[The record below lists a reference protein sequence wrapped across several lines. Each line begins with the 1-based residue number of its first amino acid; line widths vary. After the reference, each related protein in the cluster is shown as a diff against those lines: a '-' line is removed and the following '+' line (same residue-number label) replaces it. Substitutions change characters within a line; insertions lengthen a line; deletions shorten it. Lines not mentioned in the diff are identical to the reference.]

1 MSTTIDRAPSRSTD
15 TTVVRAAAIGSSSI
29 LLAFAGLQV
38 ALAAGAPLGEHVWG
52 GTQDRQLPTGMRV
65 VAGGAAVALVGAASI
80 VARRGGLIDRPARWL
95 GPATWGIAGYLALN
109 TVGNVASTSSV
120 ERYAFGSATAVASAL
135 VAIVAHRTR
144 HD

>member
-1 MSTTIDRAPSRSTD
+1 MSTTIDRTPSRSTD
-15 TTVVRAAAIGSSSI
+15 TTLVKAAAAGTSGI

-52 GTQDRQLPTGMRV
+52 GTQDPQLPTGMRV
-65 VAGGAAVALVGAASI
+65 VAGGAAVALVGAASV

-95 GPATWGIAGYLALN
+95 GPATWGIAAYLALN

-120 ERYAFGSATAVASAL
+120 ERFAFGPATAVASAL
-135 VAIVAHRTR
+135 TALVAYRTR
-144 HD
+144 HN